1 MPQLAGRTTGTA
13 KIMPKH
19 LIRPLHISILLLL
32 SDIAGLLFFIN
43 LAYVLRLGSWHGDQW
58 TIVWPISFTLLSLY
72 VLDVY
77 RTDIQISGIR
87 APVRAIIAVMLAG
100 LMVATIAYTGGYW
113 GNLFGRG
120 VLPIALFLFAVW
132 CAASRYLAAYWLKQR
147 AEQVRWLVL
156 GAGETASLL
165 WNDFRKS
172 ESGGSL
178 VILASDEAEKRDA
191 NPDAGPPVAGT
202 LADLDRWDTTGYSG
216 IILTLPPPLPSDLV
230 QKLMRFR
237 FQGISVYDLTDF
249 YEHFWAKVPV
259 MHLRSGWL
267 VFAFGFDLIQN
278 PLGLRLKRIL
288 DILFALLL
296 LILLS
301 PVFLLVA
308 ALIRLDSPGSSIYR
322 QTRVGE
328 GGKTFTL
335 YKFRSMRQDAEQA
348 GAQWAGANDVRIT
361 RLGRFLRVTRLDELP
376 QLINV
381 IRGDMSFIG
390 PRPERPEFTSMLEKQ
405 IPYYDSRYLVKPG
418 ITGWAQVL
426 YPYGASVD
434 DAREK
439 LQYDLY
445 YIKHYS
451 LLLDIAIFFKTIR
464 VVLLGRGR

>member
-1 MPQLAGRTTGTA
+1 MLALDVIFLVAIMWLVYNLRIGPWRT
-13 KIMPKH
+13 
-19 LIRPLHISILLLL
+19 
-32 SDIAGLLFFIN
+32 DI
-43 LAYVLRLGSWHGDQW
+43 W
-58 TIVWPISFTLLSLY
+58 TIIWPLSLTLLSLY
-72 VLDVY
+72 VVDAYNVD
-77 RTDIQISGIR
+77 RQVSGMR
-87 APVRAIIAVMLAG
+87 APVRAIVAVVFAG
-100 LMVATIAYTGGYW
+100 LATAVVAYVSGYW

-120 VLPIALFLFAVW
+120 VLPVSLLLFAGA
-132 CAASRYLAAYWLKQR
+132 AASTRYLVARWLRKR
-147 AEQVRWLVL
+147 AGDIRWLVL
-156 GAGETASLL
+156 GAGETSHQL
-165 WNDFRKS
+165 WNDFR
-172 ESGGSL
+172 ESGADGRL
-178 VILASDEAEKRDA
+178 VVLARDEAEK
-191 NPDAGPPVAGT
+191 AGAERSGVIPVAGT
-202 LADLDRWDTTGYSG
+202 LSDLDQRNWSDYSG
-216 IILTLPPPLPSDLV
+216 VILALNPPLTDDLV
-230 QKLMRFR
+230 KKLMHMR
-237 FQGISVYDLTDF
+237 FQGLSVYDLTDF
-249 YEHFWAKVPV
+249 YEHFWSKVPV

-267 VFAFGFDLIQN
+267 VFAHGFDLIQN

-301 PVFLLVA
+301 PVFLLIA
-308 ALIRLDSPGSSIYR
+308 AFIRLDSPGSSIYR

-328 GGKTFTL
+328 GDKTFTL

-418 ITGWAQVL
+418 ITGWAQVM

-451 LLLDIAIFFKTIR
+451 LLLDIAIVFKTIR

>member
-1 MPQLAGRTTGTA
+1 M
-13 KIMPKH
+13 
-19 LIRPLHISILLLL
+19 LL
-32 SDIAGLLFFIN
+32 
-43 LAYVLRLGSWHGDQW
+43 
-58 TIVWPISFTLLSLY
+58 T
-72 VLDVY
+72 
-77 RTDIQISGIR
+77 
-87 APVRAIIAVMLAG
+87 
-100 LMVATIAYTGGYW
+100 
-113 GNLFGRG
+113 
-120 VLPIALFLFAVW
+120 
-132 CAASRYLAAYWLKQR
+132 
-147 AEQVRWLVL
+147 
-156 GAGETASLL
+156 
-165 WNDFRKS
+165 
-172 ESGGSL
+172 
-178 VILASDEAEKRDA
+178 
-191 NPDAGPPVAGT
+191 
-202 LADLDRWDTTGYSG
+202 
-216 IILTLPPPLPSDLV
+216 
-230 QKLMRFR
+230 
-237 FQGISVYDLTDF
+237 
-249 YEHFWAKVPV
+249 
-259 MHLRSGWL
+259 
-267 VFAFGFDLIQN
+267 
-278 PLGLRLKRIL
+278 
-288 DILFALLL
+288 
-296 LILLS
+296 LLS
-301 PVFLLVA
+301 PVFLLIA

-335 YKFRSMRQDAEQA
+335 YKFRSMRQDAEQT

-451 LLLDIAIFFKTIR
+451 LLLDIAIIFKTVR